1 MGAIRQQFHVVQPV
15 SLEEIT
21 IMSKRQRL
29 LTWVSLLVIASMLL
43 TACGGAA
50 TQAPAE
56 QPTQPPAAEQPTEAP
71 AAQPTEAP
79 AEQPTAAPTE
89 APVAEKKVAK
99 FIWTQEYD
107 TLSPLYT
114 NMWFVSVIYPAY
126 LCSTWLFDDQ
136 NNAIPYLVTEI
147 PSAENGGIS
156 EDGRTITLKL
166 RDDITWSDGEPITS
180 ADFKFTYDMIMAD
193 SNAVNTRSPYD
204 LIETLETPDERTV
217 VVTFTDPFSPWL
229 ALLFSGSTNGTPIVP
244 AHILQP
250 VFDADGT
257 LDTAEWNKAPTVGC
271 GPFVFEEWQSG
282 SFARFVANENFW
294 LGRPKLD
301 ELFFQF
307 VPDDASMI
315 AALVA
320 GDGDVG
326 TFFAYSDVPELENAG
341 VTILNSYS
349 GYNEGW
355 YINMHP
361 EKGNPALKD
370 QRVRQALAYAFNRQK
385 LVDDLLLGLTGV
397 AATDWDNSPWVDP
410 SIEPYPY
417 DAEKAKALLAEAG
430 WTDTNGDGTVDK
442 DGVELILKY
451 GTTNREVRQD
461 TQAVAQQDLA
471 AVGIGT
477 DLQSYDSDLFFQGY
491 QDNGPSANFSLDII
505 EYSDSPDFP
514 DPNATVWLCSEVP
527 SDENPAGG
535 SPTGLC
541 DEKLDGLFKLQ
552 ATQVDFAERQ
562 KTFYEITKYIFDQ
575 AYWIGLWED
584 PDLFGFSDRLTG
596 VKMSGATPFFNIS
609 EWDMSQ

>member
-1 MGAIRQQFHVVQPV
+1 
-15 SLEEIT
+15 
-21 IMSKRQRL
+21 MSKRQRL
-29 LTWVSLLVIASMLL
+29 LTWVSLLVVASMLL
-43 TACGGAA
+43 AACGGAA

-56 QPTQPPAAEQPTEAP
+56 QPTQPPAAQPTEAP

-89 APVAEKKVAK
+89 APAAEKKVAK

-204 LIETLETPDERTV
+204 LIETLETPDERTI

-229 ALLFSGSTNGTPIVP
+229 ALLFSGSTNGTPILP

-282 SFARFVANENFW
+282 SFARFVANDNFW

-575 AYWIGLWED
+575 AYWIGLWDD